1 MMETVSCVKS
11 LQRAGDGVSPVQVD
25 TAENPSGVSFPK
37 TGHRYLTEKTHQP
50 QVRNDGDSPVTGT
63 CIGTRMPVQCNR
75 WYSECIDFV
84 LLQEGD
90 FFVSENKNK
99 NRR

>member
-37 TGHRYLTEKTHQP
+37 TGHRHLTEKST
-50 QVRNDGDSPVTGT
+50 SAA
-63 CIGTRMPVQCNR
+63 
-75 WYSECIDFV
+75 S
-84 LLQEGD
+84 
-90 FFVSENKNK
+90 KK
-99 NRR
+99 